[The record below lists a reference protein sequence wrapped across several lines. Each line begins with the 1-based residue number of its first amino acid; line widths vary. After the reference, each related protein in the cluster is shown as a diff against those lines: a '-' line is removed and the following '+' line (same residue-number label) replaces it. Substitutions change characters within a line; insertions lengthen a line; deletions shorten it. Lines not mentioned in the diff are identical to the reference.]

1 MDKKKIIICLVVLV
15 FLAGIITIGVL
26 IENNGEEKKD
36 AATITNQTEEI
47 QSDNNY
53 ETETTPV
60 NTETAEPQILTV
72 ENCDNLANLLINDS
86 SDTIKAFVE
95 KYKNK
100 TIEFDGHISAVSNH
114 NDYKTRYD
122 ILIYAGDYVNESAK
136 GPNFRFEDVNT
147 NDLGIDD
154 LYLPSF
160 VSAGSNVHIVAEV
173 ENYNDVSG
181 VLKLDPISIQSR

>member
-15 FLAGIITIGVL
+15 FLAGIITVGVL
-26 IENNGEEKKD
+26 TENNSEEKND
-36 AATITNQTEEI
+36 TTTVINQIEEN

-60 NTETAEPQILTV
+60 NTEAAEPQILTV
-72 ENCDNLANLLINDS
+72 ENCDDLANLLINDS
-86 SDTIKAFVE
+86 GDTIKAFVE

-122 ILIYAGDYVNESAK
+122 ILMYAGDYVKESAK

-160 VSAGSNVHIVAEV
+160 VSAGSNVRIVAEV